1 MHFKRLAGA
10 VAFAALAHA
19 PLTTTGFA
27 ADYNDTDLFGGY
39 DWTGFYAGL
48 ATGYSAGKA
57 KQQTTQGTFPS
68 TSDINGGI
76 IGATIGANYQFNR
89 LVLGIEGDIFLTG
102 QSDTQQCSGNTN
114 TCTDQLNW
122 TSSVRARV
130 GAAFD
135 RLLVFGTAGVAIAEG
150 ESTVT
155 PNSASTTG
163 IYKDTFVGWTVGA
176 GAEYA
181 VTERIRFKSEYAYTD
196 LGTVTSTLG
205 SVSSTNQF
213 ESKPTYHTVKMGV
226 NFAF

>member
-10 VAFAALAHA
+10 LVIAALANA
-19 PLTTTGFA
+19 AIVTASSA
-27 ADYNDTDLFGGY
+27 ADYDEPDFFGGY

-48 ATGYSAGKA
+48 ATGYSAGESE
-57 KQQTTQGTFPS
+57 QQTTQGTFPS

-76 IGATIGANYQFNR
+76 VGVTIGANYQFDR
-89 LVLGIEGDIFLTG
+89 LVLGVEGDIFLTG
-102 QSDTQQCSGNTN
+102 QSDTQQCSGITN

-122 TSSVRARV
+122 AGSVRARV

-150 ESTVT
+150 ESSVT
-155 PNSASTTG
+155 PHSASITG
-163 IYKDTFVGWTVGA
+163 VYKDTLVGWTLGA

-196 LGTVTSTLG
+196 LGKATSTLG
-205 SVSSTNQF
+205 SVSSTNRF
-213 ESKPTYHTVKMGV
+213 ESSPTYHTVKMGV